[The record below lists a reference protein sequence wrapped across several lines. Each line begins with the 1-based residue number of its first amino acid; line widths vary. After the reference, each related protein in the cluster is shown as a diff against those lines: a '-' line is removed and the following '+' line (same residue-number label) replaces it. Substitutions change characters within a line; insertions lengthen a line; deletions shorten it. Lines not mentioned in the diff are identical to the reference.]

1 MQAIDVM
8 TPNVISVTLQAEVQ
22 EIASLLLEHKISA
35 VTVVDDDDQ
44 VLGIVSEGDL
54 MRRVKSEGDKHKS
67 WWLKWLSGNN
77 PVDYVKSHGRKA
89 GEIMTSEPITIE
101 EDEPLYHIAALLE
114 KHGIKRVP
122 VVRKGKLVGIVSR
135 ADLLRGFSVTATD
148 TTVPADDR
156 EIRAAV
162 IKEIEDNSGVLAY
175 RVNVIVADGDV
186 QLWGLVARQEE
197 KLAAQVAAENIPGV
211 KSVDNHLGITPRGM
225 SGI

>member
-22 EIASLLLEHKISA
+22 EIASLLVEHKISA
-35 VTVVDDDDQ
+35 VPVVDDDDQ

-54 MRRVKSEGDKHKS
+54 MRRVESEGDKHKS
-67 WWLKWLSGNN
+67 WWLKWLLGNN

-89 GEIMTSEPITIE
+89 GEIMTSDPITIE

-162 IKEIEDNSGVLAY
+162 IKEVEEHSGVAY
-175 RVNVIVADGDV
+175 RVNVIVTDGDV
-186 QLWGLVARQEE
+186 QLWGLVTGQEE

-211 KSVDNHLGITPRGM
+211 KSVDNHLGITPPGM